1 VAIDNAQSIVEQRC
15 EVLSPCCQPE
25 LTDPCSF
32 AEELHSKIAAQQDEE
47 REKIERRQ
55 ANVQGLV
62 KITTSVDALSRVVSG
77 EQSLTDG
84 AGITVA
90 HSMEIPVGERDS
102 LKLGGSV
109 FSEDG
114 AGLAA
119 FMVG

>member
-1 VAIDNAQSIVEQRC
+1 M
-15 EVLSPCCQPE
+15 
-25 LTDPCSF
+25 
-32 AEELHSKIAAQQDEE
+32 HSKIAAQQDEE

-62 KITTSVDALSRVVSG
+62 KITTSVNALGRVASG

>member
-1 VAIDNAQSIVEQRC
+1 MCVCLSLLQSN
-15 EVLSPCCQPE
+15 
-25 LTDPCSF
+25 T
-32 AEELHSKIAAQQDEE
+32 EELHSKIAAQQDEE
-47 REKIERRQ
+47 REKIERQQ

-62 KITTSVDALSRVVSG
+62 KITTSVDALGRVARG
-77 EQSLTDG
+77 EQSLVEG

-90 HSMEIPVGERDS
+90 HTMQIPVGERDT

-119 FMVG
+119 FGVGYAASLCVADRHRC